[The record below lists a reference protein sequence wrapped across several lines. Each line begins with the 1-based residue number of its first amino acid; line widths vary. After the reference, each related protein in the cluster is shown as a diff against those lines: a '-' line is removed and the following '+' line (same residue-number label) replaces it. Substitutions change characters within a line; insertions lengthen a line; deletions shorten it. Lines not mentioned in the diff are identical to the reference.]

1 MKINEQ
7 LQSQQITAKKQSAD
21 SLAAGADFQR
31 LLAEE
36 LQETAAGQPAQAVG
50 EVKPG
55 QPASPAVRIEGL
67 AATEET
73 IGTLDSF
80 AGALGD
86 GRFSAEE
93 LEPFVSALEEKTVA
107 LLAVKN
113 QLPTADPLAQVLER
127 VATVAYVES
136 TKYRRGDYSV

>member
-7 LQSQQITAKKQSAD
+7 LQSQQITGKEQPAGG
-21 SLAAGADFQR
+21 LAAGADFQR
-31 LLAEE
+31 LLTDE
-36 LQETAAGQPAQAVG
+36 LQKAVAGQPVHAAG
-50 EVKPG
+50 EVTPD
-55 QPASPAVRIEGL
+55 QPVSPAMRLEGL

-86 GRFSAEE
+86 GRFSAEA

-136 TKYRRGDYSV
+136 AKYRRGDYSV